1 MAFIFRRFFNCF
13 KPARHQHDFAGA
25 AISILK
31 YLVAIKVQASQC
43 ANDLFLVPLYG
54 WASLARATGLEII
67 TILTLHC
74 SRLILASDSFSW
86 EVQRRSET
94 SANCTILQLS
104 FSIQRY
110 LRNTRGGVDNIILV
124 IFKLRGFPS

>member
-1 MAFIFRRFFNCF
+1 M
-13 KPARHQHDFAGA
+13 
-25 AISILK
+25 
-31 YLVAIKVQASQC
+31 V
-43 ANDLFLVPLYG
+43 
-54 WASLARATGLEII
+54 LARATGLEII

-74 SRLILASDSFSW
+74 PRLILASDSFSW

-124 IFKLRGFPS
+124 IFQLEDFLYEKENAEKVNAKGHPCPLGIGVHPLIPCLK